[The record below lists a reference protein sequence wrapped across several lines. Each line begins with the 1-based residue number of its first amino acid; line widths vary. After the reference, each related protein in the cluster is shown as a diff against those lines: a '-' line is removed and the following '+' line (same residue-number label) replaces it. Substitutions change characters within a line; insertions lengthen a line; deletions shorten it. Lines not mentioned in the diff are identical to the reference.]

1 MDDFIGPILNSLA
14 YEMMLYINMFGL
26 IMVMRFFCEFHCTAV
41 VEVDDGRIR
50 SEVGESQFNEQVS

>member
-1 MDDFIGPILNSLA
+1 MDDFIGPILNSLM

-26 IMVMRFFCEFHCTAV
+26 IMVMRFFHEFHCTV
-41 VEVDDGRIR
+41 VVKVDDGRIQ